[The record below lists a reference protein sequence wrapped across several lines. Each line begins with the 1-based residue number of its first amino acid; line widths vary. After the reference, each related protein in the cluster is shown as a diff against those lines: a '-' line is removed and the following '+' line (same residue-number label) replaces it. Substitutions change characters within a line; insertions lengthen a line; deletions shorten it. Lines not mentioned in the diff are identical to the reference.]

1 MKDLICFTI
10 FLYALSVVY
19 KTDNIF
25 ALYIISVIVIIYIIK
40 YNRLENSISIFKRKH
55 KKVLSDELAK
65 QKEYFNEILTH
76 DIKVPT
82 LAQLRGLELLRKEI
96 IGSINSEQKELIET
110 IENSCKY
117 ILDMISMM
125 QNTYKIESGESK
137 LCYEKINL
145 SILLLDCLNEMNS
158 TMQEK
163 SISVAYFASE
173 QNVSVEA
180 DFQGIRSVIL
190 NLLAFA
196 ISYSNQN
203 EKILINISSHNDY
216 IKFLIKTNGI
226 YLPQDTCNKI
236 FDKED
241 SDPLQYTIIGQ
252 NISLNLCKK
261 IIEKH
266 SGKIYATSD
275 ETKSMSLVFT
285 LPKEKITNPINYLYT
300 RSY

>member
-10 FLYALSVVY
+10 FLYALSILY
-19 KTDNIF
+19 KTGNVF
-25 ALYIISVIVIIYIIK
+25 ALYIISAIVIIYIIK
-40 YNRLENSISIFKRKH
+40 YNRLENAISIFKRKH
-55 KKVLSDELAK
+55 KKVVNEELTK

-96 IGSINSEQKELIET
+96 VGNINSDQRELIEN

-117 ILDMISMM
+117 ILDMIAMM
-125 QNTYKIESGESK
+125 QNTYKIESGQNK
-137 LCYEKINL
+137 LCYEKFCL
-145 SILLLDCLNEMNS
+145 SKLLIDCLNEMNS

-163 SISVAYFASE
+163 NISIAYFASE

-196 ISYSNQN
+196 ISYSNHN
-203 EKILINISSHNDY
+203 EKILINISSHNDN

-226 YLPQDTCNKI
+226 YLSQECCDKI
-236 FDKED
+236 FDQEN
-241 SDPLQYTIIGQ
+241 SDPLQYTVIGQ
-252 NISLNLCKK
+252 NISLYLCKK
-261 IIEKH
+261 IIEEH

-285 LPKEKITNPINYLYT
+285 LPKEKLSNSINYLCT
-300 RSY
+300 KSY

>member
-1 MKDLICFTI
+1 MELI
-10 FLYALSVVY
+10 
-19 KTDNIF
+19 
-25 ALYIISVIVIIYIIK
+25 
-40 YNRLENSISIFKRKH
+40 
-55 KKVLSDELAK
+55 
-65 QKEYFNEILTH
+65 
-76 DIKVPT
+76 
-82 LAQLRGLELLRKEI
+82 RKEVV
-96 IGSINSEQKELIET
+96 GNINSDQKELIEN

-125 QNTYKIESGESK
+125 QNTYKIESGQSK
-137 LCYEKINL
+137 LCYEKFSL
-145 SILLLDCLNEMNS
+145 SKLLIDCLNEMNS

-163 SISVAYFASE
+163 NISIAYFASE

-180 DFQGIRSVIL
+180 DFQSIRSVIL

-203 EKILINISSHNDY
+203 EKILINISSHDNN

-226 YLPQDTCNKI
+226 YLPQETCNKI
-236 FDKED
+236 FDQEN

-261 IIEKH
+261 IIEEH

-285 LPKEKITNPINYLYT
+285 LPKEKNSNSINYLCT
-300 RSY
+300 SSY